1 LYVHLLKS
9 ITWNHTGAIAMTSM
23 MTRSIDD
30 IYSYEKQALDLIDK
44 DHPHYDEI
52 KKLLIQQVNDEIHD
66 HFHSK
71 ESDK

>member
-1 LYVHLLKS
+1 
-9 ITWNHTGAIAMTSM
+9 MTSM